1 MYNNLRRQPVAGD
14 IYQDML
20 QNVLHQLIR
29 VWNCIIQFIMNFFQ
43 PSPLNSLPLLEKD
56 WRPINWGIRSDLKE
70 EMRNFELS
78 NPDVE
83 HLRILVHGPVGA
95 GKSSFIN
102 SVDSIFQERMTSA
115 ALAETTSDCSFT
127 RTFRTHKIKDGH
139 YGTCLPFV
147 LCDVMGLERGESQG
161 AHPDDLVQAL
171 QGHIKD
177 GHRFKP
183 AVSLCEDDPHY
194 NSTPSLSDKVH
205 CLVSVIPASK
215 ISLMDDTIIQKIK
228 AVRRKASEMGVPQV
242 VVMTQVD
249 ETCSNVREDLGCI
262 YGSRKIKEKMLE
274 CSNRVG
280 VPMNLIFPV
289 KNYHEEEEL
298 NDMIDTL
305 LLRALKQIV
314 CLGNDYIYDLHHSPR
329 ENQLDG
335 EWRRISWEPALCV
348 EELRGLCVGNSK
360 VKRLR
365 LFLCGPMGGGKSSYI
380 NSVSTALLGKVT
392 TPAPTAHSAT
402 GFTIRNKNYT
412 FKDGASGLFP
422 FAVADVMGLE
432 GGAKAGAHVDDIT
445 NALKG
450 RIKAGYKFNPV
461 SPLFDEGAYYHSKPS
476 LSDQAHC
483 LVMVVSADAISN
495 MDDSVIT
502 KMKTVRERARDIPQA
517 VVMTMVDK
525 ASSLVREDLREL
537 YTSKTIKDKMEE
549 CSEKLGV
556 SLSSIFP
563 VKNYQDETQLDDK
576 MDALILSSVTHI
588 INMANDYVTSMEE

>member
-1 MYNNLRRQPVAGD
+1 
-14 IYQDML
+14 ML

-262 YGSRKIKEKMLE
+262 YGSRKIKEK
-274 CSNRVG
+274 S
-280 VPMNLIFPV
+280 
-289 KNYHEEEEL
+289 
-298 NDMIDTL
+298 
-305 LLRALKQIV
+305 
-314 CLGNDYIYDLHHSPR
+314 
-329 ENQLDG
+329 
-335 EWRRISWEPALCV
+335 RISNNVIIRSNLYADSSGWLHWEPALCV

-365 LFLCGPMGGGKSSYI
+365 LFLCGPMGEGKSSYI
-380 NSVSTALLGKVT
+380 NSVSTALMGKVT

-422 FAVADVMGLE
+422 FVVADVMGLE

-461 SPLFDEGAYYHSKPS
+461 SPLFDEGPYYHSKPS

-502 KMKTVRERARDIPQA
+502 KIKTVRERARDIPQA